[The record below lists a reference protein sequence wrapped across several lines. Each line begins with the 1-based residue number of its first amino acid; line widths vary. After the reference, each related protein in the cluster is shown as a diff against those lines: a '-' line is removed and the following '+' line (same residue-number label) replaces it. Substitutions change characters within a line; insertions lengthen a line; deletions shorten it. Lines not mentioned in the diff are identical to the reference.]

1 MPFHKFKNIQFI
13 LNSDLARFFYFGSLY
28 VSIESRLNFEK
39 VISTISSRFVGKINL
54 DSVIDSSF
62 QEMGNFS
69 NADRV
74 SLFLFNGENENIRN
88 THEWCAKGINSQ
100 KNILQNVSV
109 STISWWKKQVER
121 ISFINLRDVSELPNG
136 SQVIKKFMEL
146 QNIKSFLAF
155 PIYVNVKLKGF
166 ICFIKVIEKT
176 QWKGKDFALLR
187 IYAQILGD
195 TIERLSAE
203 KALQESQELLRATFE
218 ATADGI
224 IAIDNNNNV
233 THLNERF
240 IYLWRVPDE
249 IIDNKDFDLLLN
261 HILSQLKDPQ
271 KFLSKLKALDK
282 TLKDA
287 YDMIFFSDGR
297 IFEQFSCPLIQEGQK
312 TGRVWSFKDVTEHQH
327 AELELRKSEQKFREA
342 YERAEFFKDI
352 FTHDMN
358 NIFHNIMSSSEL
370 ISIFKENS
378 AGQDKIDE
386 LFQTIDNQIKRGV
399 KLITNVRKLSKLEE
413 TEISLEDVD
422 LFEVLDEATHFAQ
435 KSAHGKQLELQLN
448 KLDGKLYV
456 KANEFLL
463 DVFENVLH
471 NAIKYNENTVVQIQ
485 IDITIKNR
493 EEKKYVK
500 LEFKDNGIGIIDEY
514 KNVIFQKGHHN
525 DNYKSGMGIGL
536 SLVKKIIESYSGNIW
551 VENRI
556 EKDYTH
562 GSNFIIE
569 IPEVL

>member
-1 MPFHKFKNIQFI
+1 M
-13 LNSDLARFFYFGSLY
+13 
-28 VSIESRLNFEK
+28 SIESRLNFEK

-62 QEMGNFS
+62 QEMGNLT

-74 SLFLFNGENENIRN
+74 SLFLFNGDNKYIRN
-88 THEWCAKGINSQ
+88 THEWCAKGINSK
-100 KNILQNVSV
+100 KNILQDISV
-109 STISWWKKQVER
+109 ETISWWKKKIEK
-121 ISFINLRDVSELPNG
+121 ISFINLRDISELPNG

-166 ICFIKVIEKT
+166 ICFIKVIEKR
-176 QWKGKDFALLR
+176 QWKGKDFAMLR

-195 TIERLSAE
+195 TIERLTAE

-224 IAIDNNNNV
+224 IAIDNNNNI

-249 IIDNKDFDLLLN
+249 IIDNKDFGLLLN

-271 KFLSKLKALDK
+271 KFLSKLKTLEK
-282 TLKDA
+282 TSKDA
-287 YDMIFFSDGR
+287 YDMIFFGDGR

-327 AELELRKSEQKFREA
+327 AEQELRKSEQKFREA

-358 NIFHNIMSSSEL
+358 NIFHNIMSSAEL

-378 AGQDKIDE
+378 DGQEKIDD

-399 KLITNVRKLSKLEE
+399 KLINNVRKLSKLEE
-413 TEISLEDVD
+413 TEVSLEEVEI
-422 LFEVLDEATHFAQ
+422 FKVLDEAIQFAQ
-435 KSAHGKQLELQLN
+435 KSAQDKRLNIIINKQD
-448 KLDGKLYV
+448 KKIYV

-463 DVFENVLH
+463 DVFENLLH
-471 NAIKYNENTVVQIQ
+471 NAIKYNEKETVKVIIGISKIQ
-485 IDITIKNR
+485 VDTNNNIR
-493 EEKKYVK
+493 M
-500 LEFKDNGIGIIDEY
+500 EFKDNGIGILDEY
-514 KNVIFQKGHHN
+514 KSEIFQKGHHVES
-525 DNYKSGMGIGL
+525 YKRGMGIGL
-536 SLVKKIIESYSGNIW
+536 SLVKKIIESYSGKIW
-551 VENRI
+551 VVNCVDD
-556 EKDYTH
+556 DYAQ
-562 GSNFIIE
+562 GSNFILE
-569 IPEVL
+569 IPESV

>member
-1 MPFHKFKNIQFI
+1 
-13 LNSDLARFFYFGSLY
+13 

-74 SLFLFNGENENIRN
+74 SLFLFNGDNNYIRN
-88 THEWCAKGINSQ
+88 THEWCAIGINSK
-100 KNILQNVSV
+100 KNILQYISV
-109 STISWWKKQVER
+109 ETISWWKKKIEK

-166 ICFIKVIEKT
+166 ICLIKVIEKR
-176 QWKGKDFALLR
+176 QWKGKDFAMLR

-224 IAIDNNNNV
+224 IAIDNNNNI

-249 IIDNKDFDLLLN
+249 IVDNKDFGLLLN
-261 HILSQLKDPQ
+261 HILRQLKDPQ
-271 KFLSKLKALDK
+271 KFLSKLKTLEK
-282 TLKDA
+282 TSKDA

-358 NIFHNIMSSSEL
+358 NIFHNIMSSAEL
-370 ISIFKENS
+370 ISLFKENS
-378 AGQDKIDE
+378 DGQ
-386 LFQTIDNQIKRGV
+386 
-399 KLITNVRKLSKLEE
+399 
-413 TEISLEDVD
+413 
-422 LFEVLDEATHFAQ
+422 
-435 KSAHGKQLELQLN
+435 
-448 KLDGKLYV
+448 
-456 KANEFLL
+456 
-463 DVFENVLH
+463 
-471 NAIKYNENTVVQIQ
+471 
-485 IDITIKNR
+485 
-493 EEKKYVK
+493 
-500 LEFKDNGIGIIDEY
+500 
-514 KNVIFQKGHHN
+514 
-525 DNYKSGMGIGL
+525 
-536 SLVKKIIESYSGNIW
+536 
-551 VENRI
+551 
-556 EKDYTH
+556 
-562 GSNFIIE
+562 
-569 IPEVL
+569 